1 MDGNRVGVST
11 AAALE
16 GLIIL
21 SVTARLD
28 DQQDH
33 HVMTQRARHMWRD
46 AGW

>member
-28 DQQDH
+28 DRQDH

-46 AGW
+46 ARW